1 MFGNTQ
7 ISYLDTAQNVS
18 NTIQQGQQLVEQ
30 GQQAYEQGTDIIESW
45 FKQSSSGSPSSS
57 SYKTLFDNMCK
68 LKKGGQ
74 TSQINTVLFQ
84 LRTTGQQDL
93 ANKLESDLKK
103 CFAISVIPTK
113 NALDKKTVSEIY
125 ADRDDS
131 KNTNKIL
138 TYAIP
143 IVGALLI
150 YKIFIKK

>member
-18 NTIQQGQQLVEQ
+18 NTIQQGQQI
-30 GQQAYEQGTDIIESW
+30 YETATDIIESIVP
-45 FKQSSSGSPSSS
+45 QSSSGSSSGS
-57 SYKTLFDNMCK
+57 PVEPVYNILFNKMCK

-84 LRTTGQQDL
+84 LRTTGQKGL

-103 CFAISVIPTK
+103 CLTISVIPTK